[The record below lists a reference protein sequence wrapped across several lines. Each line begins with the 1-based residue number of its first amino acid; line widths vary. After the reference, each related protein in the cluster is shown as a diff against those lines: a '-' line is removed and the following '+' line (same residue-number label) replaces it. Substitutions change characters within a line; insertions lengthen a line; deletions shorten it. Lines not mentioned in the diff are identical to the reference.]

1 ANVLVL
7 TVLFLNC
14 MPLGSALAQSPDLE
28 SVAFN
33 RDIRPILSEHCFQCH
48 GPDAQQRQG
57 SLRLDLHQDA
67 LLAGDSGKTAILP
80 GQSQQ
85 SELWARI
92 HSTDPD
98 TVMPPTQTG
107 KPLSQRQ
114 KDLLAKWIDQ
124 GANYQGHW
132 AFIPPIRPAVPLP
145 NLASTYPNPI
155 DRFLLDKLQSHG
167 FGFSNRAAKETLLRR
182 VTLDLIGLPPT
193 IEEIDAF
200 LADQSPDAYEKVV
213 DRLLQSPHYGE
224 RMAIAWLDL
233 ARYADSNGFQIDSSR
248 QQWPWRDWVIDAFNS
263 NMPYDQFTIEQLA
276 GDMLPEATLS
286 QKVAS
291 GFNRNHRLNGEGGII
306 AEEWRV
312 ETVIDRVETT
322 GMTWLGLTLNCCR
335 CHDHKYDPITQ
346 KEFYS
351 LFSYFNNVTESGTLQ
366 GESRNTEPVISVPTP
381 EHLSELKN
389 HEAQIQKAQE
399 SLTQAEANI
408 AQLMG
413 PWEEEFKKTIATN
426 KPTWNTLDPMS
437 VQARSKAVFA
447 KQPDGSYLA
456 SGENPTHDV

>member
-1 ANVLVL
+1 MQPIQSSAVRVANVLAL
-7 TVLFLNC
+7 TVLLQNC
-14 MPLGSALAQSPDLE
+14 MPLGLALAQSEDLE

-48 GPDAQQRQG
+48 GPDAQQRHG
-57 SLRLDLHQDA
+57 SLRLDQHQDA
-67 LLAGDSGKTAILP
+67 LLAGESGKTAIVP

-85 SELWARI
+85 SEVWARI

-98 TVMPPTQTG
+98 TVMPPPQTG

-114 KDLLAKWIDQ
+114 KELLAKWIDQ

-132 AFIPPIRPAVPLP
+132 AFIPPSRPAVPLP
-145 NLASTYPNPI
+145 NLASSYPNPI

-167 FGFSNRAAKETLLRR
+167 YGFSNQVAKETLIRR

-193 IEEIDAF
+193 IDEIDAF
-200 LADQSPDAYEKVV
+200 LADPSPDAYEKVV

-224 RMAIAWLDL
+224 RMAISWLDL

-322 GMTWLGLTLNCCR
+322 GMTWLGLTLNC
-335 CHDHKYDPITQ
+335 
-346 KEFYS
+346 
-351 LFSYFNNVTESGTLQ
+351 
-366 GESRNTEPVISVPTP
+366 
-381 EHLSELKN
+381 
-389 HEAQIQKAQE
+389 
-399 SLTQAEANI
+399 
-408 AQLMG
+408 
-413 PWEEEFKKTIATN
+413 
-426 KPTWNTLDPMS
+426 
-437 VQARSKAVFA
+437 
-447 KQPDGSYLA
+447 
-456 SGENPTHDV
+456 